1 MDRQGDNA
9 PENPHRSQPVA
20 TAGVP
25 LEKAKAAMIMMHG
38 RGANAD
44 DMLAL
49 AREFYYPEFAYLA
62 PNARGNSWY
71 PYSFLAPLSRNE
83 PGLSS
88 ALGVIGDLLAQL
100 AAKGFPPEKVML
112 LGFSQGACLVLE
124 FIARNARRYGGVV
137 GLSGGLIGPEG
148 TPRNTAGSLNGTPVF
163 LGCSNV
169 DIHIPRSR
177 VEETAQVL
185 TAMGADVA
193 TRLYAG
199 MGHTVNQDEIRFVQ
213 GMMQELLEAN

>member
-1 MDRQGDNA
+1 MNHPHQG
-9 PENPHRSQPVA
+9 QPVA
-20 TAGVP
+20 TAGTLP
-25 LEKAKAAMIMMHG
+25 DQAKAAMILMHG
-38 RGANAD
+38 RGADAN

-88 ALGVIGDLLAQL
+88 ALGVIGDLLARL
-100 AAKGFPPEKVML
+100 AVKGLPPEKVML

-124 FIARNARRYGGVV
+124 FVVRNPGRYGGVV
-137 GLSGGLIGPEG
+137 GLSGGLPGPAG
-148 TPRNTAGSLNGTPVF
+148 TPRTPAGSLDGTPVF

-193 TRLYAG
+193 IRLYAG
-199 MGHTVNQDEIRFVQ
+199 MGHIVNRDEIRFVQ
-213 GMMQELLEAN
+213 GMMQELLAAN